1 MLSKVRRIF
10 VEKRKGYNIEAR
22 SLYEE
27 LKEYLGIK
35 GLEGVRVLNRYD
47 ISGIT
52 DEEYAR
58 ARDIIFSEPPVDL
71 VYDEVFPLNED
82 ERVFALEYLP
92 GQFDQRADSA
102 AQCVQIL
109 TQKNVRIYYPLK

>member
-1 MLSKVRRIF
+1 MLSKVRRVF
-10 VEKRKGYNIEAR
+10 VEKRKGYDIEAC

-27 LKEYLGIK
+27 LKKYLGIK

-58 ARDIIFSEPPVDL
+58 GRDIIFSEPPVDL
-71 VYDEVFPLNED
+71 VYDEVFPVAED

-102 AQCVQIL
+102 ASACKFL
-109 TQKNVRIYYPLK
+109 PRETPGYSFR